1 MELPKSDLCHPA
13 ILTTLADDSY
23 FPSLLARVTRMVS
36 EWHIECRGQV
46 TRRQGTMTIKSRK
59 RSSGFTLVELM
70 IVVAIIGILAA
81 VAIPAFTR
89 YVKKS
94 RTAEAVGHLNKE
106 WAGSLS
112 YYETDHMGL
121 NQTVLA
127 KQFPAPSA
135 AYAYATECGC
145 MTGQRCPGNSPTWGT
160 DQVWLALNFAIPDAH
175 NYLPGY
181 SGASTGTSATFTA
194 YAKGDLDCDATL
206 AEFMRQGGIN
216 SNGDVTGSYQPT
228 VVNELE

>member
-1 MELPKSDLCHPA
+1 
-13 ILTTLADDSY
+13 
-23 FPSLLARVTRMVS
+23 
-36 EWHIECRGQV
+36 
-46 TRRQGTMTIKSRK
+46 MTIKSRK

-112 YYETDHMGL
+112 YYETDHTGA
-121 NQTVLA
+121 NQTVLP
-127 KQFPAPSA
+127 KQFPSTVA
-135 AYAYATECGC
+135 AYAYGTECGC
-145 MTGQRCPGNSPTWGT
+145 QTGQRCPGNSPQWGS
-160 DQVWLALNFAIPDAH
+160 DSIWLALNFAIPDAH

-181 SGASTGTSATFTA
+181 SGNLTGTAAVFTA
-194 YAKGDLDCDATL
+194 YAKGDLDCDTTL
-206 AEFMRQGGIN
+206 AEFTRQGGVN
-216 SNGDVTGSYQPT
+216 SNGDVTGSYQPM
-228 VVNELE
+228 VNNELE

>member
-1 MELPKSDLCHPA
+1 
-13 ILTTLADDSY
+13 
-23 FPSLLARVTRMVS
+23 
-36 EWHIECRGQV
+36 
-46 TRRQGTMTIKSRK
+46 MTIKARK

-112 YYETDHMGL
+112 YYETDHMGAAAAI
-121 NQTVLA
+121 QP
-127 KQFPAPSA
+127 KQFPGASA
-135 AYAYATECGC
+135 AFAYSTECGC
-145 MTGQRCPGNSPTWGT
+145 QTGQRCPGNSPTWGS
-160 DQVWLALNFAIPDAH
+160 DSVWLALNFAIPDAH

-181 SGASTGTSATFTA
+181 SGAGQGTGATFTA
-194 YAKGDLDCDATL
+194 YAKGDLDCDTTL
-206 AEFMRQGGIN
+206 ATFVRQGGVN
-216 SNGDVTGSYQPT
+216 SNGDVTGSYQPMVT
-228 VVNELE
+228 NELE